1 MPKIAS
7 ARDAKSITLVGGFV
21 NIFLIGFKFITGIIG
36 NSHALIADAVHSI
49 SDLFTDV
56 VVLFGIKSGRK
67 PPDDRY
73 PFGHGRI
80 ETIAAATVGLVL
92 IVTALYLG
100 VRAAMDIYL
109 QKEYHPTILALFGAV
124 ISIALKETLYHY
136 TLRAGRRIKS
146 QLIVVNAWHHRSDAL
161 SSVAVLLGVACAR
174 IKPDWHIFDAFAAL
188 LVSFF
193 IIKVGLEILGNS
205 LHELSDAAPDPE
217 ILHEINQCSLS
228 VDGVIDSHDL
238 RVRTSGGRY
247 QIEIHIIVDAL
258 LTVAQGHRVAKAVEK
273 CLIDKV
279 EDLEKVI
286 VHVDP
291 SEDKKRPTP

>member
-7 ARDAKSITLVGGFV
+7 ARNAKSITLVGGFV
-21 NIFLIGFKFITGIIG
+21 NIFLIALKFITGIIG

-80 ETIAAATVGLVL
+80 ETLAAATVGLVL
-92 IVTALYLG
+92 IVTAVYLG
-100 VRAAMDIYL
+100 VRSSMDIYF

-124 ISIALKETLYHY
+124 ISIVLKETLYHY
-136 TLRAGRRIKS
+136 TVRAGRRIKS
-146 QLIVVNAWHHRSDAL
+146 QLIVANAWHHRSDAL
-161 SSVAVLLGVACAR
+161 SSVAVLFGVGCAR
-174 IKPDWHIFDAFAAL
+174 IKPEWHILDAFAAL

-193 IIKVGLEILGNS
+193 IIKVGLEILGSS

-217 ILHEINQCSLS
+217 VLSEINQCTLG
-228 VDGVIDSHDL
+228 VDGVMDSHDL

-279 EDLEKVI
+279 EDLDKVI

-291 SEDKKRPTP
+291 SEDNKKPDA

>member
-7 ARDAKSITLVGGFV
+7 SRDAKSITLVGGLV
-21 NIFLIGFKFITGIIG
+21 NIFLIGLKFITGIIG

-80 ETIAAATVGLVL
+80 ETLAAAIVGLVL
-92 IVTALYLG
+92 IVTAVYLG
-100 VRAAMDIYL
+100 VRSSMDIYF

-124 ISIALKETLYHY
+124 ISIVLKETLYHY
-136 TLRAGRRIKS
+136 TVRAGRRIKS
-146 QLIVVNAWHHRSDAL
+146 HLIVANAWHHRSDAL
-161 SSVAVLLGVACAR
+161 SSVAVLFGVACAR
-174 IKPDWHIFDAFAAL
+174 IKPEWHIFDAFAAL

-217 ILHEINQCSLS
+217 VLSEINQCTLS

-273 CLIDKV
+273 CLVDNV
-279 EDLEKVI
+279 EDLDKVI

-291 SEDKKRPTP
+291 SEDNNKPDA

>member
-1 MPKIAS
+1 MPEIAS
-7 ARDAKSITLVGGFV
+7 TRDARSITLIGGFV
-21 NIFLIGFKFITGIIG
+21 NIFLIGLKFITGIIG

-80 ETIAAATVGLVL
+80 ETLAAATVGLVL
-92 IVTALYLG
+92 IVTAVYLG
-100 VRAAMDIYL
+100 VRSSMDIYF
-109 QKEYHPTILALFGAV
+109 QKEYHPTILAVFGAV

-146 QLIVVNAWHHRSDAL
+146 QLVVANAWHHRSDAL
-161 SSVAVLLGVACAR
+161 SSLAVLLGVAGAR
-174 IKPDWHIFDAFAAL
+174 IKPEWHICDAFAAL

-193 IIKVGLEILGNS
+193 IIKVGLEILGKS
-205 LHELSDAAPDPE
+205 IHELSDAAPDPE
-217 ILHEINQCSLS
+217 VLHKINQCSLS
-228 VDGVIDSHDL
+228 VEGVIDSHDL
-238 RVRTSGGRY
+238 KVRSSGGRY

-273 CLIDKV
+273 CLMDDV
-279 EDLEKVI
+279 EDLDKVI
-286 VHVDP
+286 VHIDP
-291 SEDKKRPTP
+291 SEDKKKPDA

>member
-21 NIFLIGFKFITGIIG
+21 NIFLIGLKFSTGIIG
-36 NSHALIADAVHSI
+36 NSHALIADAVHSV

-56 VVLFGIKSGRK
+56 VVLLGIKSGRK

-80 ETIAAATVGLVL
+80 ETLATATVGLVL
-92 IVTALYLG
+92 IVTAVYLG
-100 VRAAMDIYL
+100 VQSAMDIYL
-109 QKEYHPTILALFGAV
+109 QKEYHPTMLALFGAV

-146 QLIVVNAWHHRSDAL
+146 QLVVANAWHHRSDAL
-161 SSVAVLLGVACAR
+161 SSVAVLLGVGCAR
-174 IKPDWHIFDAFAAL
+174 IKPEWHIFDAFAAL

-205 LHELSDAAPDPE
+205 LHELSDAAPGPE
-217 ILHEINQCSLS
+217 ILNEINQCSLS
-228 VDGVIDSHDL
+228 VDGVMDSHDL

-273 CLIDKV
+273 CLLDTV
-279 EDLEKVI
+279 EDLDKVI

-291 SEDKKRPTP
+291 SEDKKKPVA

>member
-1 MPKIAS
+1 MPEIAS
-7 ARDAKSITLVGGFV
+7 TRDARSITLIGGFV
-21 NIFLIGFKFITGIIG
+21 NIFLIGLKFITGIIG

-80 ETIAAATVGLVL
+80 ETLAAATVGLVL
-92 IVTALYLG
+92 IVTAVYLG
-100 VRAAMDIYL
+100 VRSSMDIYF
-109 QKEYHPTILALFGAV
+109 QKEYHPTILAVFGAV

-146 QLIVVNAWHHRSDAL
+146 QLVVANAWHHRSDAL
-161 SSVAVLLGVACAR
+161 SSLAVLLGVAGAR
-174 IKPDWHIFDAFAAL
+174 IKPEWHICDAFAAL

-193 IIKVGLEILGNS
+193 IIKVGLEILGKS
-205 LHELSDAAPDPE
+205 IHELSDAAPDPE
-217 ILHEINQCSLS
+217 VLHKINQCSLS
-228 VDGVIDSHDL
+228 VGGVIDSHDL
-238 RVRTSGGRY
+238 KVRTSGGRY

-273 CLIDKV
+273 CLMDDV
-279 EDLEKVI
+279 EDLDKVI
-286 VHVDP
+286 VHIDP
-291 SEDKKRPTP
+291 SEDKKKPDA

>member
-21 NIFLIGFKFITGIIG
+21 DIFLIGLKFTTGIIG

-49 SDLFTDV
+49 SDFFTDV
-56 VVLFGIKSGRK
+56 VVLFGIKSGQK

-80 ETIAAATVGLVL
+80 ETLAAALVGLVL
-92 IVTALYLG
+92 IITAVYLG
-100 VRAAMDIYL
+100 VRSSMDIYFH
-109 QKEYHPTILALFGAV
+109 KKYHPTILALFGAV
-124 ISIALKETLYHY
+124 ISIVLKETLYQY
-136 TLRAGRRIKS
+136 TVRAGRRIKS
-146 QLIVVNAWHHRSDAL
+146 QLILANAWHHRSDAL
-161 SSVAVLLGVACAR
+161 SSVAVLFGVACAQ
-174 IKPDWHIFDAFAAL
+174 IKPEWHIFDAFAAL

-193 IIKVGLEILGNS
+193 IIKVGLEVLGNS
-205 LHELSDAAPDPE
+205 LHELSDAAPDPGV
-217 ILHEINQCSLS
+217 LNEINQCTLS

-258 LTVAQGHRVAKAVEK
+258 LTVGQGHRVAKSVEK

-279 EDLEKVI
+279 EDLDKVI

-291 SEDKKRPTP
+291 SEDNT

>member
-7 ARDAKSITLVGGFV
+7 SRNAKSITLVGGFV
-21 NIFLIGFKFITGIIG
+21 NIFLIGLKFTTGIIG

-80 ETIAAATVGLVL
+80 ETLAAATVGLVL
-92 IVTALYLG
+92 IVTAVYLG
-100 VRAAMDIYL
+100 VRSSMDIYF
-109 QKEYHPTILALFGAV
+109 QKQYHPTILALFGAV
-124 ISIALKETLYHY
+124 ISIVLKETLYHY
-136 TLRAGRRIKS
+136 TVRAGRQIKS
-146 QLIVVNAWHHRSDAL
+146 QLIVANAWHHRSDAL
-161 SSVAVLLGVACAR
+161 SSVAVLFGVGCAR
-174 IKPDWHIFDAFAAL
+174 IKPEWHILDAFAAL

-193 IIKVGLEILGNS
+193 IIKVGLEILGKS
-205 LHELSDAAPDPE
+205 VHELSDAAPDPKV
-217 ILHEINQCSLS
+217 LSEINQCTLG
-228 VDGVIDSHDL
+228 VDGVMDSHDL

-258 LTVAQGHRVAKAVEK
+258 LTVTQGHRVAKAVEK

-279 EDLEKVI
+279 EDLDKVI

-291 SEDKKRPTP
+291 SENNKKPDA

>member
-7 ARDAKSITLVGGFV
+7 VRDAKSITLVGGFV
-21 NIFLIGFKFITGIIG
+21 NIFLIGLKFSTGIIG

-49 SDLFTDV
+49 SDLFTDI

-73 PFGHGRI
+73 PFGHGRV
-80 ETIAAATVGLVL
+80 ETIAAAIVGLVL
-92 IVTALYLG
+92 IFTAVYLG
-100 VRAAMDIYL
+100 VRSAMDIYL
-109 QKEYHPTILALFGAV
+109 QKEYHPTMLALFGAL
-124 ISIALKETLYHY
+124 ISIVLKETLYRY
-136 TLRAGRRIKS
+136 TVRAGRRIKS
-146 QLIVVNAWHHRSDAL
+146 QLILANAWHHRSDAL
-161 SSVAVLLGVACAR
+161 SSVAVLLGVGCAR
-174 IKPDWHIFDAFAAL
+174 IKPEWHILDAFAAL

-205 LHELSDAAPDPE
+205 LHELSDAAPGPE
-217 ILHEINQCSLS
+217 VLHEINQCSLG

-238 RVRTSGGRY
+238 KVRTSGGRY

-273 CLIDKV
+273 CLLDTV
-279 EDLEKVI
+279 EDLDKVI

-291 SEDKKRPTP
+291 SEDNKKPDA

>member
-7 ARDAKSITLVGGFV
+7 ARDAKSITLVGGVV
-21 NIFLIGFKFITGIIG
+21 NVFLIGLKFITGIVG
-36 NSHALIADAVHSI
+36 NSHALIADAVHSV

-56 VVLFGIKSGRK
+56 VVLIGIKSGRK

-80 ETIAAATVGLVL
+80 ETLATATVGLVL

-100 VRAAMDIYL
+100 ARSAMDIYL
-109 QKEYHPTILALFGAV
+109 QKEYHPTNLALFGAV
-124 ISIALKETLYHY
+124 LSIALKETLYHY
-136 TLRAGRRIKS
+136 TVRAGRRIKS
-146 QLIVVNAWHHRSDAL
+146 QLILANAWHHRSDAL
-161 SSVAVLLGVACAR
+161 SSVAVLLGVGCAR
-174 IKPDWHIFDAFAAL
+174 IKPDWHIFDSFAAL

-205 LHELSDAAPDPE
+205 LHELSDAAPGPE
-217 ILHEINQCSLS
+217 ILNEINQCSLS

-279 EDLEKVI
+279 EDLDKVI

-291 SEDKKRPTP
+291 SEDNT